1 MCLFLPS
8 SPFTHTSEVMTTVDV
23 SSDEIS
29 YYEVIVLTNP
39 KTEMH
44 MFIRIYIFDYSDVF
58 VSTTIRGSIH
68 SP

>member
-1 MCLFLPS
+1 
-8 SPFTHTSEVMTTVDV
+8 MTTVDMCL
-23 SSDEIS
+23 DEIS

-44 MFIRIYIFDYSDVF
+44 MLMRIYIFDYSDVF
-58 VSTTIRGSIH
+58 VRTTIRGNIH